1 MSNFELNTDQLN
13 RLFPFHFILNQEMKI
28 VSAGNSLLK
37 LFPEIIGND
46 FSSQFDLKRPGL
58 INFRFDDLITLNEL
72 VIIES
77 KGTEIVTLKGQIE
90 KINYGMNLLF
100 AGTPWFKTVEE
111 VKGKGL
117 SLNDFAINDPM
128 IDLLHVLKTEE
139 IAHTEIRNLLT
150 QVNVQKNEFKA
161 ITQRLSQLITNLQTG
176 ILLEDEFRKIIL
188 TNSTFCD
195 MFGIPVPPDQMKGW
209 DCSDSAEQ
217 SKAMFAD
224 PEKFVTDISTLLKNQ
239 VQVTGEVL
247 ELVDGRVFERHYI
260 PMFVENVYR
269 GHLWMY
275 TDITERMRQQMLL
288 RKSEE
293 KYRGIITNINLG
305 LIEVDTKERIIYVN
319 NSFCLLSGFTEEEL
333 IGKVPTE
340 VFKLE
345 PDQQQV
351 MKKRNANRIKGISDV
366 YEIRVTIKDGS
377 QRWWAISGAPLYDD
391 KGTVIGSIG
400 IHLDITKQKTLELQL
415 REAKLEAERVAE
427 AKESFLANMSHEIR
441 TPLSGIYGMM
451 QLLQATRL
459 NTEQQG
465 YIKSID
471 KAIDNLQ
478 SIINDILDL
487 SKINAGMVEIES
499 VEFNLKEELDALG
512 RLYQS
517 RAIDKG
523 LELHIEIDPKIS
535 SWYVGDPHRINQV
548 VTNLL
553 GNSVKFTDRGS
564 ITIRCN
570 KSGHKN
576 ERDLISIAVED
587 TGIGMDA
594 AFLAT
599 VFDKFSQEESGHA
612 RKFGGTG
619 LGMSITKKLIDL
631 MGGEISIES
640 EKYKGTKVTITLP
653 LRATDKTEIT
663 QRKVLEEGMLRGR
676 HILVAED
683 NEINASVIKSMLTR
697 EGALIT
703 LVGNGQELIK
713 AFDNKEFDL
722 VISDIQMPVMDGL
735 QSVRWIRKSGRT
747 DLRVIALTANALS
760 EEKDRCLRAGFD
772 DVVYKP
778 FHRDQLLEACIST
791 HSKREYNTVERL
803 HPESEELYNLDILR
817 EMLDNNEEY
826 LNELLQK
833 FLKETPNKLKAL
845 EDAFEKR
852 DIKEVREMTHYLA
865 SSIHHLNIH
874 TLTEVIKDIESKKI
888 TRSVRQLRMA
898 IAFITET
905 LDQVV
910 QKIRED
916 FPHLR

>member
-13 RLFPFHFILNQEMKI
+13 RLFPFHFILDQEMKI
-28 VSAGNSLLK
+28 CGAGSSLLK
-37 LFPEIIGND
+37 IFPGILGSD
-46 FSSQFDLKRPGL
+46 FSFSFSLKRPGL
-58 INFRFDDLITLNEL
+58 INFKFNDLSNLNEL
-72 VIIES
+72 VLIES
-77 KGTEIVTLKGQIE
+77 TGAETIILKGQIE
-90 KINYGMNLLF
+90 KINYGMHLLF
-100 AGTPWFKTVEE
+100 AGTPWFKSVEE
-111 VKGKGL
+111 VKAKGL

-139 IAHTEIRNLLT
+139 IAHTEIRHLLS

-161 ITQRLSQLITNLQTG
+161 ITQRLSQLISNLQTG
-176 ILLEDEFRKIIL
+176 ILLEDEYRKIIL

-217 SKAMFAD
+217 SKSMFAD
-224 PEKFVTDISTLLKNQ
+224 PEKFVSGISQLLKDQ

-275 TDITERMRQQMLL
+275 TDITERTRQQMLL
-288 RKSEE
+288 QKSEE

-305 LIEVDTKERIIYVN
+305 LIEVDSKERIIYVN

-333 IGKVPTE
+333 LGKVPTD

-345 PDQQQV
+345 ADQRQV
-351 MKKRNANRIKGISDV
+351 MKKRNANRVKGISDV

-391 KGTVIGSIG
+391 KGVVNGSIG

-451 QLLQATRL
+451 QLLQSTRL
-459 NTEQQG
+459 NTEQQS
-465 YIKSID
+465 YIQSID
-471 KAIDNLQ
+471 KAIENLQ

-487 SKINAGMVEIES
+487 SKINAGMIEIES
-499 VEFNLKEELDALG
+499 VEFNLREEMDALG
-512 RLYQS
+512 RLYRS
-517 RAIDKG
+517 RAIEKG
-523 LELHIEIDPKIS
+523 LELQVEIDNSIAP
-535 SWYVGDPHRINQV
+535 WYIGDPHRINQV
-548 VTNLL
+548 ITNLL

-564 ITIRCN
+564 ITIRCV
-570 KSGHKN
+570 KTASHMD
-576 ERDLISIAVED
+576 RDDISITVED

-594 AFLAT
+594 AFLTT

-631 MGGEISIES
+631 MNGNISIES

-653 LRATDKTEIT
+653 LKPTDKTET
-663 QRKVLEEGMLRGR
+663 TGRKVLEEGMLRGR
-676 HILVAED
+676 HILIAED

-697 EGALIT
+697 EGAVVT
-703 LVGNGQELIK
+703 LVGNGQLLTK
-713 AFDNKEFDL
+713 AFENTEFDL

-735 QSVRWIRKSGRT
+735 QAVRWIRKSGRT

-760 EEKDRCLRAGFD
+760 EERDRCFRAGFD

-778 FHRDQLLEACIST
+778 FHRDQLLEACINT
-791 HSKREYNTVERL
+791 NSKREYNTIERL

-817 EMLDNNEEY
+817 EMLDNNEDY

-852 DIKEVREMTHYLA
+852 DIKEVREITHYLA

-874 TLTEVIKDIESKKI
+874 TLNEVIKDIESKKI

-898 IAFITET
+898 IAFISET
-905 LDQVV
+905 LDQVI

-916 FPHLR
+916 FPHLK